1 MQNRVTGREV
11 WTLLKV
17 RVLYKTSK
25 CQWLSHKES
34 ACNAKDA
41 GSASGWGRSS
51 GEENGN
57 PLSYSCLRSSRDRE
71 AWSAT
76 VHRGCKRVR
85 HSLATKQ
92 YLHMDKCK
100 GSWLADKQKNTLSV
114 LGTLGLFTRPPSF
127 RPRWNSS
134 AAPLKLGTATQFA
147 WVRGMWEVTGVA
159 LLILV
164 FTSLLSSGPDAL
176 SPRQIWSKSQ
186 K

>member
-57 PLSYSCLRSSRDRE
+57 PLSYSCLKSSRDRE

-76 VHRGCKRVR
+76 VHRGCERVR

-100 GSWLADKQKNTLSV
+100 GSWLADKKKTLSV
-114 LGTLGLFTRPPSF
+114 FLGLWDCSQG
-127 RPRWNSS
+127 
-134 AAPLKLGTATQFA
+134 LLLLGPGGIQ
-147 WVRGMWEVTGVA
+147 A
-159 LLILV
+159 LLPWSWAQPHNLREWEECEKWPV
-164 FTSLLSSGPDAL
+164 
-176 SPRQIWSKSQ
+176 SPC
-186 K
+186 